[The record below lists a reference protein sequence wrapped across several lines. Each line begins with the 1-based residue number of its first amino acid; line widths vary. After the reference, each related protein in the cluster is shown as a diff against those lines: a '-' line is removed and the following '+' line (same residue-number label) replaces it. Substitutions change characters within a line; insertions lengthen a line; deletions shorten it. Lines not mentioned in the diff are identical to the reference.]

1 MNKVLRNLLVT
12 VLVIILIFLFTL
24 LIFAFPA
31 IVVLFAFIP
40 LFLTLY
46 LTVSDFLDLMDENLE
61 RQKREK
67 LFRDYYYNKKAG
79 VDNGEIQNKKE
90 S

>member
-46 LTVSDFLDLMDENLE
+46 LTVSDFLDFMDEKLERQKREKLE

-67 LFRDYYYNKKAG
+67 LFRDYYYNKEG
-79 VDNGEIQNKKE
+79 DFDE
-90 S
+90 